1 MGKMASCIPP
11 LFYSPLVVTGC
22 SDSGVLGGPYVISP
36 RAILFVLNTQHRT
49 GKFCLLKNRFFGHS
63 NN

>member
-22 SDSGVLGGPYVISP
+22 LDSGVLGEPYVISP

-49 GKFCLLKNRFFGHS
+49 RKFCLNNRFFGHS